1 MFAKDKFMISLQD
14 LQKIIK
20 AGESDTVEFKSAVNL
35 NILNTICAMANG
47 KGGYIIIGVTNHGE
61 IVGYDNKEQLNVLKS
76 HISKMQPTPPI
87 YNFNSY
93 NVENKSIVVIEVIGN
108 EKKIYHIDGLTYIR
122 EGTGTVEEPLID
134 TKYNGELSYYAQTND
149 TAFSIRTKTVSPC
162 FNVEFISEIFAKH
175 LDEIN
180 SEDSQMIGIFG
191 RWGRGKTYFWGKVK
205 NQLKRLG
212 NYSFVE
218 FNAWKYQET
227 PAIWAYL
234 FKTFQDSLITS
245 QIKKFFYN
253 VRQHCLRLV
262 FCICILLIIIFI
274 ILSVSGIIK
283 FDSPLF
289 NIILISASV
298 LIFIIDI
305 IKNNLSTI
313 TQIIKNDIK
322 GKNYDSF
329 MGCQVEIEEDL
340 AKLLKY
346 HTKKDKMKDNKV
358 VLYID
363 DIDRC
368 EDKRMLKVIDSL
380 RVILENE
387 DIMQKLIVVCSIDCD
402 RLKKVLH
409 DKYGNKVREHIDK
422 IFISGIY
429 LKNINYDE
437 QIDFISNLINDN
449 YIKLELTNNPQL
461 QNNER
466 DNLSDTSNIEL
477 NKSKSALYGKIS
489 KNDELAVFRKILND
503 PDASD
508 ITPRQLRIIYYR
520 YRLANNILSGYAIP
534 HDLIAKAIY
543 CKTLGRECPK
553 LNLAPSYQDV
563 VDMVVC
569 Y

>member
-1 MFAKDKFMISLQD
+1 MISLQD
-14 LQKIIK
+14 LQKLIK
-20 AGESDTVEFKSAVNL
+20 AGESDTVEFKYGVNL
-35 NILNTICAMANG
+35 SILKTICAMANG
-47 KGGYIIIGVTNHGE
+47 KGGYIIIGVTDKGE
-61 IVGYDNKEQLNVLKS
+61 VVGCDNKEQLNVLRS
-76 HISKMQPTPPI
+76 HISRIQPAPPI
-87 YNFNSY
+87 CSLNSY
-93 NVENKSIVVIEVIGN
+93 SIENKSVFVIEVTGN
-108 EKKIYHIDGLTYIR
+108 EKKPYYIGGSAYIR
-122 EGTGTVEEPLID
+122 EGTRTVEDSSID
-134 TKYNGELSYYAQTND
+134 TKYNVKLSYYAQTND
-149 TAFSIRTKTVSPC
+149 IAFNIRTKAVAPC

-175 LDEIN
+175 LNEIN
-180 SEDSQMIGIFG
+180 TGDSQMIGIFG
-191 RWGRGKTYFWGKVK
+191 RWGRGKTYFWEKVK
-205 NQLKRLG
+205 NHLARLG

-234 FKTFQDSLITS
+234 FKTFQDRLITC
-245 QIKKFFYN
+245 KAERFFYN
-253 VRQHCLRLV
+253 VSQHWLRLI
-262 FCICILLIIIFI
+262 FCICILVIAIFV

-283 FDSPLF
+283 VNSLF
-289 NIILISASV
+289 FKIILISISL

-305 IKNNLSTI
+305 IKNNLSSI

-322 GKNYDSF
+322 GRNYDSY

-340 AKLLKY
+340 VKLLNY
-346 HTKKDKMKDNKV
+346 HTKKGKMKGGNV

-368 EDKRMLKVIDSL
+368 EDERMLQVIDSL
-380 RVILENE
+380 RVILENK

-402 RLKKVLH
+402 RFKKVLFR
-409 DKYGNKVREHIDK
+409 KYESKVREHIDK

-437 QIDFISNLINDN
+437 QIEFISNLIIDN
-449 YIKLELTNNPQL
+449 YNEPELTNDPQS
-461 QNNER
+461 QEKG
-466 DNLSDTSNIEL
+466 NLSDISNAEL
-477 NKSKSALYGKIS
+477 NKSGSALYGKIS
-489 KNDELAVFRKILND
+489 KNDELTIFHEILND

-534 HDLIAKAIY
+534 HDLIAKSIY
-543 CKTLGRECPK
+543 CKTLGRDCHG
-553 LNLAPSYQDV
+553 LRLAPYYQDV